1 MTIITVKP
9 LFFIFLNFFYFFQT
23 ELLSWAQQ
31 VTRVRNAEQLCMLC
45 GYHWW
50 SQAACRMHLGRE
62 AQIVMYAMDTWAFRH
77 RPLLSIQN
85 CCLLCTTFLQC
96 GQGIYFMQTSA
107 NRNSEIFYD
116 NLTGQISKE
125 YVLKT
130 EQTIS
135 FPD

>member
-1 MTIITVKP
+1 MTITTVKP
-9 LFFIFLNFFYFFQT
+9 FFFFLIRIVI
-23 ELLSWAQQ
+23 LSTAGHKSQKRRTALHVVWLPL
-31 VTRVRNAEQLCMLC
+31 VISGCM
-45 GYHWW
+45 
-50 SQAACRMHLGRE
+50 QDAPGRE
-62 AQIVMYAMDTWAFRH
+62 AQIVMYAMDAWAFRH
-77 RPLLSIQN
+77 QPLLSIQN

-116 NLTGQISKE
+116 DLTGQISKE